1 MFTTIHFT
9 KEYNIE
15 LMYKYV
21 QNVIEM
27 FEDTKWARGQMNK
40 TPSEQDTKW
49 ARYQMSKIPNEQ
61 DTKMSKIPNEQDTK
75 STI

>member
-27 FEDTKWARGQMNK
+27 FEDTKWAR
-40 TPSEQDTKW
+40 
-49 ARYQMSKIPNEQ
+49 YQNEQ
-61 DTKMSKIPNEQDTK
+61 DTKLLQGVSGRRPYMLT
-75 STI
+75 

>member
-1 MFTTIHFT
+1 MRIKIAKSDSMHICLQQFTLP

-27 FEDTKWARGQMNK
+27 FEDTK
-40 TPSEQDTKW
+40 
-49 ARYQMSKIPNEQ
+49 
-61 DTKMSKIPNEQDTK
+61 
-75 STI
+75 